1 MHNQGTAIQRGARVH
16 KARVHKA
23 RVHKA
28 RVHKAEVHKARA
40 HNAMV
45 DLGSACGLVQL
56 VRIVALSWNPNNNK
70 FNSKNVPVH
79 WLTLRNTVGWTGGLP

>member
-28 RVHKAEVHKARA
+28 RVHKARA

-45 DLGSACGLVQL
+45 DLSSACGLIQV
-56 VRIVALSWNPNNNK
+56 VRIVALS
-70 FNSKNVPVH
+70 
-79 WLTLRNTVGWTGGLP
+79 